1 MDKNESQKL
10 TIEAIQKIRTTFN
23 DAVNANT
30 DAAIKSIQHFY
41 MHADGSLILKCRD
54 ALKEYG
60 AKGANR
66 AFLYLV
72 KNVCSITKE
81 GGISDQPKHEALK
94 ATYQATLDQ
103 VELNGLVEW
112 HSLETGEADKPVKT
126 EEEKAKAK
134 AERAEKQAKKWIE
147 EQAKQDTPDGAKYL
161 VMLKY
166 GEAFEK
172 AYADNPSRAIDQFE
186 AHVNKLKDSVAGGVT
201 SRLQGI
207 NAA

>member
-23 DAVNANT
+23 DAMNAST

-41 MHADGSLILKCRD
+41 LHGDGALILKCRD

-60 AKGANR
+60 AKGASR

-72 KNVCSITKE
+72 KNVCSITKD
-81 GGISDQPKHEALK
+81 GGINDQPKHESLK
-94 ATYQATLDQ
+94 ATYQTVLDQ

-112 HSLETGEADKPVKT
+112 CAIETGEADKPVKS
-126 EEEKAKAK
+126 EAEKAKDK
-134 AERAEKQAKKWIE
+134 ADKAAKQAKKWLK
-147 EQAKQDTPDGAKYL
+147 EQAELDTPEGAKAL

-186 AHVNKLKDSVAGGVT
+186 AHVNKLKDSVTGGV
-201 SRLQGI
+201 SNRLHDI
-207 NAA
+207 VAA